1 MKFRF
6 MLRHVIAD
14 VIFIME
20 ELLEQYSAKAKF
32 STSYL
37 QFLVKP
43 LTKFLES
50 VYMKL
55 HFGQSEI
62 FSFQC
67 LVNFL

>member
-37 QFLVKP
+37 
-43 LTKFLES
+43 
-50 VYMKL
+50 
-55 HFGQSEI
+55 
-62 FSFQC
+62 
-67 LVNFL
+67 